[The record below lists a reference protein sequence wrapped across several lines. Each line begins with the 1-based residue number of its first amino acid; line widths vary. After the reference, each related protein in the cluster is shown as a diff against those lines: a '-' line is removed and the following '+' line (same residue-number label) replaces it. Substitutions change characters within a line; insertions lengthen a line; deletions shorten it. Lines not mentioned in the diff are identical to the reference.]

1 MIDLHHGWN
10 VSVKPIIIGFILS
23 VVLTFAAYRLVMHEH
38 LPVATLIYA
47 LSIMAVFQGL
57 VQLVFFLHL
66 GLESKP
72 RWNVLTFA
80 LTVLI
85 MVILILGS
93 AWIMKHLKYNESI
106 HPKTEQRHS

>member
-10 VSVKPIIIGFILS
+10 VSIKPVIIGFILS
-23 VVLTFAAYRLVMHEH
+23 LVLTFAAYRIVLHTH
-38 LPVATLIYA
+38 LPADTIAISVF
-47 LSIMAVFQGL
+47 IMALVQGL

-72 RWNVLTFA
+72 RWNLLTFL
-80 LTVLI
+80 LTVII

-93 AWIMKHLKYNESI
+93 SWIMKHLTYNESL
-106 HPKTEQRHS
+106 HPNKEQVQS